1 MPPRPSSFEPL
12 TSDIHGEI
20 INVSIAEQRCRKID
34 VVLAFIRVHS
44 FFFHTKIYVLRIRT
58 L

>member
-1 MPPRPSSFEPL
+1 VKSLMCRVRSS
-12 TSDIHGEI
+12 
-20 INVSIAEQRCRKID
+20 VARKID

-44 FFFHTKIYVLRIRT
+44 FFFHTKINVLRIRT